1 MSFVIDPPLLLLCGL
16 AIYFLGQRLK
26 WSRHAKIVVGLAVV
40 LIFIVFSFLLYADIF
55 AQIFPFFSESSGS
68 RFMFHSDFTGIEKS
82 EVPKIIVLF
91 FFLLYPIWIL
101 AGYSIPMLLKKR
113 SLVSK
118 KVFSYSQVKSKK
130 AAKAESIEQIDRG
143 SQSEPIEADSGAY
156 SLKEDE
162 NPSNSAKE
170 SSYSVRR
177 GQDTRK
183 CVFEAIEELGG
194 IGRFVK
200 KNDKVLVKV
209 NICGGVPDKKG
220 TFTSI
225 EVADALADL
234 ILSAGGEPTFA
245 DADMIWVKFWPAARD
260 SGYVDWAEKKGVKL
274 VNLSET
280 EIVNFDFGPDSALGR
295 EKVSKQLIDADVI
308 ISIPAMK
315 THLLTGVTLAMKNMY
330 GTFPDIDKAKFHKM
344 GIEETILAVNS
355 AFTPNLVIIDGSVG
369 GEAVGPLS
377 ATSVNFQTIIAS
389 NDVVMADSVASRL
402 IGYDPMEIVHIK
414 MAQETGL
421 GSASSDGIVKIL
433 SHLPPEETD
442 GKFAEKDRK
451 WGEKDGNWDRPDPK
465 IKDFYEWAVEMI
477 LMFPGWATLFN
488 LGADFL
494 FYDTA
499 RLPVLN
505 YLVPTILKLLHDLFH
520 ANLKGIKST
529 TGDVTRRVV
538 NICLIGLV
546 ALGCAIGYYQDGYVW
561 KSSLLF
567 ELSFLLAIAVAA
579 LASARMKTIHTIVL
593 LAISSLVCYVV
604 ESTNIKAGLLQYIQE
619 GGRSEVTLFTISG
632 WIVMMVVILQL
643 SDFLAAWLKRLGIF
657 QEMKSWRLLPFLAAV
672 SLFILFASWE
682 GYLAAKYMHVWG
694 MYAVMAALGLIYF
707 LKHPIEWNASLVA
720 VSVAVGGYME
730 LLGWRAGFWTYA
742 PLHETLPVF
751 FVLSWAMN
759 SMAVHALAYILGVDL
774 GDRERRRLL
783 PEKRENS
790 GPPAVNLKRRFE
802 DRIQG

>member
-26 WSRHAKIVVGLAVV
+26 WSRHAKIVVGLAVALV
-40 LIFIVFSFLLYADIF
+40 FIVFSFLLYADIIDC
-55 AQIFPFFSESSGS
+55 AFPFFSELSGS
-68 RFMFHSDFTGIEKS
+68 RFMFHSDITGIEKS

-91 FFLLYPIWIL
+91 LFLLYPIWIL

-113 SLVSK
+113 SRVSK
-118 KVFSYSQVKSKK
+118 EVFSYSEVKSRKG
-130 AAKAESIEQIDRG
+130 AGPESTGQIDRG
-143 SQSEPIEADSGAY
+143 SQSEPLEADSGAY
-156 SLKEDE
+156 SLGEEEKASD
-162 NPSNSAKE
+162 SAKG

-177 GQDTRK
+177 GQDTRQ

-245 DADMIWVKFWPAARD
+245 DADMIWVKFWSAAKD
-260 SGYVDWAEKKGVKL
+260 SGYVDWAEKKGVRL
-274 VNLSET
+274 ANLSET
-280 EIVNFDFGPDSALGR
+280 EIVNFDFGRESALGI
-295 EKVSKQLIDADVI
+295 EKVSKELIDADVI
-308 ISIPAMK
+308 VSVPAMK

-355 AFTPNLVIIDGSVG
+355 AFTPNLVVIDGSVG

-377 ATSVNFQTIIAS
+377 ATPVNFQTIIAS
-389 NDVVMADSVASRL
+389 NDVVMADSLACRL
-402 IGYDPMEIVHIK
+402 MGYDPMEIVHIK
-414 MAQETGL
+414 MGQETGL
-421 GSASSDGIVKIL
+421 GSASPDPTKKIL
-433 SHLPPEETD
+433 SHVES
-442 GKFAEKDRK
+442 
-451 WGEKDGNWDRPDPK
+451 GEKDGNWERPDSK
-465 IKDFYEWAVEMI
+465 IKDFYEWAVELI

-494 FYDTA
+494 LYDTA

-505 YLVPTILKLLHDLFH
+505 YLVPTILKLLHDFFD

-529 TGDVTRRVV
+529 TGDITRRVV

-546 ALGCAIGYYQDGYVW
+546 ALGCAIGYYQDGYIY

-604 ESTNIKAGLLQYIQE
+604 ESTNIKAGLLEYLQKS
-619 GGRSEVTLFTISG
+619 GSNDVTIFTISG

-643 SDFLAAWLKRLGIF
+643 SDFLAAWLKRLEIF
-657 QEMKSWRLLPFLAAV
+657 QEMKSWRMLPFLVAV
-672 SLFILFASWE
+672 SFFILFAFWE
-682 GYLAAKYMHVWG
+682 GYLVADKIHVWG

-707 LKHPIEWNASLVA
+707 WKHPIEWNASIIA
-720 VSVAVGGYME
+720 VSVALGGYME
-730 LLGWRAGFWTYA
+730 LLGWRAGFWTYT
-742 PLHETLPVF
+742 PHHETLPVF
-751 FVLSWAMN
+751 FVLSWALN
-759 SMAVHALAYILGVDL
+759 SMAVHGLAYILGVDL
-774 GDRERRRLL
+774 GDRERRRLW
-783 PEKRENS
+783 PEKKEKV
-790 GPPAVNLKRRFE
+790 GQQAVIASRRVE
-802 DRIQG
+802 H

>member
-26 WSRHAKIVVGLAVV
+26 WSRHAKIVVGLAVALV
-40 LIFIVFSFLLYADIF
+40 FIVFSFLLYADIIDC
-55 AQIFPFFSESSGS
+55 AFPFFSELSGS
-68 RFMFHSDFTGIEKS
+68 RFMFHSDITGIEKS

-91 FFLLYPIWIL
+91 LFLLYPIWIL

-113 SLVSK
+113 SRVSK
-118 KVFSYSQVKSKK
+118 EVFSYSEVKSRKG
-130 AAKAESIEQIDRG
+130 AGPESTGQIDRG
-143 SQSEPIEADSGAY
+143 SQSEPLEADSGAY
-156 SLKEDE
+156 SLGEEEKASD
-162 NPSNSAKE
+162 SAKG

-177 GQDTRK
+177 GQDTRQ

-245 DADMIWVKFWPAARD
+245 DADMIWVKFWPAAKD
-260 SGYVDWAEKKGVKL
+260 SGYVDWAEKKGVRL
-274 VNLSET
+274 ANLSET
-280 EIVNFDFGPDSALGR
+280 EIVNFDFGRESALGI
-295 EKVSKQLIDADVI
+295 EKVSKELIDADVI
-308 ISIPAMK
+308 VSVPAMK

-377 ATSVNFQTIIAS
+377 ATPVNFQTIIAS
-389 NDVVMADSVASRL
+389 NDVVMADSLACRL
-402 IGYDPMEIVHIK
+402 MGYDPMEIVHIK
-414 MAQETGL
+414 MGQETGL
-421 GSASSDGIVKIL
+421 GSASPDPTKKIL
-433 SHLPPEETD
+433 SHVES
-442 GKFAEKDRK
+442 
-451 WGEKDGNWDRPDPK
+451 GEKDGNWERPDSK
-465 IKDFYEWAVEMI
+465 IKDFYEWAVELI

-494 FYDTA
+494 LYDTA

-505 YLVPTILKLLHDLFH
+505 YLVPTILKLLHDFFD

-529 TGDVTRRVV
+529 TGDITRRVV

-546 ALGCAIGYYQDGYVW
+546 ALGCAIGYYQDGYIY

-604 ESTNIKAGLLQYIQE
+604 ESTNIKAGLLEYLQKS
-619 GGRSEVTLFTISG
+619 GSNDVTIFTISG

-643 SDFLAAWLKRLGIF
+643 SDFLAAWLKRLEIF
-657 QEMKSWRLLPFLAAV
+657 QEMKSWRMLPFLVAV
-672 SLFILFASWE
+672 SFFILFAFWE
-682 GYLAAKYMHVWG
+682 GYLVADKIHVWG

-707 LKHPIEWNASLVA
+707 WKHPIEWNASIIA
-720 VSVAVGGYME
+720 VSVALGGYME
-730 LLGWRAGFWTYA
+730 LLGWRAGFWTYT
-742 PLHETLPVF
+742 PHHETLPVF
-751 FVLSWAMN
+751 FVLSWALN
-759 SMAVHALAYILGVDL
+759 SMAVHGLAYILGVDL
-774 GDRERRRLL
+774 GDRERRRLW
-783 PEKRENS
+783 PEKKEKV
-790 GPPAVNLKRRFE
+790 GQQAVIASRRVE
-802 DRIQG
+802 H

>member
-26 WSRHAKIVVGLAVV
+26 WSRHAKIVVGLAVALV
-40 LIFIVFSFLLYADIF
+40 FIVFSFLLYADIIDC
-55 AQIFPFFSESSGS
+55 AFPFFSELSGS
-68 RFMFHSDFTGIEKS
+68 RFMFHSDITGIEKS

-91 FFLLYPIWIL
+91 LFLLYPIWIL

-113 SLVSK
+113 SRVSK
-118 KVFSYSQVKSKK
+118 EVFSYSEVKSRKG
-130 AAKAESIEQIDRG
+130 AGPESTGQIDRG
-143 SQSEPIEADSGAY
+143 SQSEPLEADSGAY
-156 SLKEDE
+156 SLGEEEKASD
-162 NPSNSAKE
+162 SAKG

-177 GQDTRK
+177 GQDTRQ

-245 DADMIWVKFWPAARD
+245 DADMIWVKFWPAAKD
-260 SGYVDWAEKKGVKL
+260 SGYVDWAEKKGVRL
-274 VNLSET
+274 ANLSET
-280 EIVNFDFGPDSALGR
+280 EIVNFDFGRESALGI
-295 EKVSKQLIDADVI
+295 EKVSKELIDADVI
-308 ISIPAMK
+308 VSVPAMK

-355 AFTPNLVIIDGSVG
+355 AFTPNLAVIDGSVG

-377 ATSVNFQTIIAS
+377 ATPVNFQTIIAS
-389 NDVVMADSVASRL
+389 NDVVMADSLACRL
-402 IGYDPMEIVHIK
+402 MGYDPMEIVHIK
-414 MAQETGL
+414 MGQETGL
-421 GSASSDGIVKIL
+421 GSASLDPTKKIL
-433 SHLPPEETD
+433 SHVES
-442 GKFAEKDRK
+442 
-451 WGEKDGNWDRPDPK
+451 GEKDGNWERPDSK
-465 IKDFYEWAVEMI
+465 IKDFYEWAVELI

-494 FYDTA
+494 LYDTA

-505 YLVPTILKLLHDLFH
+505 YLVPTILKLLHDFFD

-529 TGDVTRRVV
+529 TGDITRRVV

-546 ALGCAIGYYQDGYVW
+546 ALGCAIGYYQDGYIY

-604 ESTNIKAGLLQYIQE
+604 ESTNIKAGLLEYLQKS
-619 GGRSEVTLFTISG
+619 GSNDVTIFTISG

-643 SDFLAAWLKRLGIF
+643 SDFLAAWLKRLEIF
-657 QEMKSWRLLPFLAAV
+657 QEMKSWRMLPFLAAV
-672 SLFILFASWE
+672 SLFVLFASWE

-707 LKHPIEWNASLVA
+707 WKHPIEWNASIIA
-720 VSVAVGGYME
+720 VSVALGGYME
-730 LLGWRAGFWTYA
+730 LLGWRAGFWTYT
-742 PLHETLPVF
+742 PHHETLPVF

-759 SMAVHALAYILGVDL
+759 SMAVHGLAYILGVDL
-774 GDRERRRLL
+774 GDRERRRLW
-783 PEKRENS
+783 PEKKEKV
-790 GPPAVNLKRRFE
+790 GQQAVIASRRVE
-802 DRIQG
+802 H

>member
-26 WSRHAKIVVGLAVV
+26 WSRHAKIVVGLAVALV
-40 LIFIVFSFLLYADIF
+40 FIVFSFLLYADIIDC
-55 AQIFPFFSESSGS
+55 AFPFFSELSGS
-68 RFMFHSDFTGIEKS
+68 RFMFHSDITGIEKS

-91 FFLLYPIWIL
+91 LFLLYPIWIL

-113 SLVSK
+113 SRVSK
-118 KVFSYSQVKSKK
+118 EVFSYSEVKSRKG
-130 AAKAESIEQIDRG
+130 AGPESTGQIDRG
-143 SQSEPIEADSGAY
+143 SQSEPLEADSGAY
-156 SLKEDE
+156 SLGEEEKASD
-162 NPSNSAKE
+162 SAKG

-177 GQDTRK
+177 GQDTRQ

-245 DADMIWVKFWPAARD
+245 DADMIWVKFWPAAKD
-260 SGYVDWAEKKGVKL
+260 SGYVDWAEKKGVRL
-274 VNLSET
+274 ANLSET
-280 EIVNFDFGPDSALGR
+280 EIVNFDFGRESALGI
-295 EKVSKQLIDADVI
+295 EKVSKELIDADVI
-308 ISIPAMK
+308 VSVPAMK

-355 AFTPNLVIIDGSVG
+355 AFTPNLAVIDGSVG

-377 ATSVNFQTIIAS
+377 ATPVNFQTIIAS
-389 NDVVMADSVASRL
+389 NDVVMADSLACRL
-402 IGYDPMEIVHIK
+402 MGYDPMEIVHIK
-414 MAQETGL
+414 MGQETGL
-421 GSASSDGIVKIL
+421 GSASSDPTKKIL
-433 SHLPPEETD
+433 SHVES
-442 GKFAEKDRK
+442 
-451 WGEKDGNWDRPDPK
+451 GEKDGNWERPDSK
-465 IKDFYEWAVEMI
+465 IKDFYEWAVELI

-494 FYDTA
+494 LYDTA

-505 YLVPTILKLLHDLFH
+505 YLVPTILKLLHDFFD

-529 TGDVTRRVV
+529 TGDITRRVV

-546 ALGCAIGYYQDGYVW
+546 ALGCAIGYYQDGYIY

-604 ESTNIKAGLLQYIQE
+604 ESTNIKAGLLEYLQKS
-619 GGRSEVTLFTISG
+619 GSNDVTIFTISG

-643 SDFLAAWLKRLGIF
+643 SDFLAAWLKRLEIF
-657 QEMKSWRLLPFLAAV
+657 QEMKSWRMLPFLAAV
-672 SLFILFASWE
+672 SLFVLFASWE

-707 LKHPIEWNASLVA
+707 WKHPIEWNASIIA
-720 VSVAVGGYME
+720 VSVALGGYME
-730 LLGWRAGFWTYA
+730 LLGWRAGFWTYT
-742 PLHETLPVF
+742 PHHETLPVF
-751 FVLSWAMN
+751 FVLSWALN
-759 SMAVHALAYILGVDL
+759 SMAVHGLAYILGVDL
-774 GDRERRRLL
+774 GDRERRRLW
-783 PEKRENS
+783 PEKKEKV
-790 GPPAVNLKRRFE
+790 GQQAVIASRRVE
-802 DRIQG
+802 H